1 MTRHLKEAD
10 QLRKIVE
17 GFPNITVT
25 VLGDLVADEFVF
37 GEISRVSREAP
48 VLILKHRER
57 TIVPGGGANAANN
70 LADLGVNV
78 LPVGIVGDDEP
89 GRLLLK
95 HFRHKRIPVSGVLKD
110 KSYTTVTKTRILAG
124 MAHTSRQQVVRVDR
138 EPQEAPNSHL
148 TRELYL
154 AARNYAH
161 ASDALLV
168 SDYGYGSATPA
179 IVSTLRQKGKLGSVP
194 IILDSRYRMLQY
206 EGITAAT
213 PNEPEVEE
221 ALGFRIGHDW
231 NKLLQA
237 GEQLMSRMKM
247 QSLVITRG
255 RDGMAAFDQKNNA
268 IDIPIFGSDQVA
280 DVTGAGDTVIAAFT
294 AALAAGAT
302 TEEAA
307 QLANYAGG
315 IVVMKRG
322 TATASREELLA
333 AIDKVPPAT
342 RPH

>member
-1 MTRHLKEAD
+1 MTRHPREAERLK
-10 QLRKIVE
+10 KIVE
-17 GFPNITVT
+17 SFPLLTIT

-57 TIVPGGGANAANN
+57 TVVPGGGANAVNN

-78 LPVGIVGDDEP
+78 LPVGAVGDDEP

-95 HFRHKRIPVSGVLKD
+95 YFRHKRIATSGVLKD

-138 EPQEAPNSHL
+138 EPEAAPSQHL
-148 TRELYL
+148 TRELFL
-154 AARNYAH
+154 AAREYVRV
-161 ASDALLV
+161 SDALLV

-179 IVSTLRQKGKLGSVP
+179 LVTALAKGGRRNVP
-194 IILDSRYRMLQY
+194 IVLDSRYRLLQY
-206 EGITAAT
+206 SGVTAAT

-221 ALGFRIGHDW
+221 ALQTRIGQDW
-231 NKLLQA
+231 KQLVAA
-237 GEQLMSRMKM
+237 GEQVMNRMKL
-247 QSLVITRG
+247 QALVITRG
-255 RDGMAAFDQKNNA
+255 RDGMAAFDHRHKPV
-268 IDIPIFGSDQVA
+268 DVPIFGSDEVA

-294 AALAAGAT
+294 AALAAGAS

-322 TATASREELLA
+322 TATVSRQELLHA
-333 AIDKVPPAT
+333 LEQSPPVT
-342 RPH
+342 RSH

>member
-1 MTRHLKEAD
+1 MTKHPKEAD
-10 QLRKIVE
+10 RLKKIVE
-17 GFPNITVT
+17 SFPNVTVT

-57 TIVPGGGANAANN
+57 TVVPGGAANAANN

-138 EPQEAPNSHL
+138 EPLQAPNTHL

-168 SDYGYGSATPA
+168 SDYGYGAATPA
-179 IVSTLRQKGKLGSVP
+179 IVTALREKGKLGSTP
-194 IILDSRYRMLQY
+194 IVLDSRYRLLQY
-206 EGITAAT
+206 SGATAAT

-221 ALGFRIGHDW
+221 ALGIRIGQDW
-231 NKLLQA
+231 NKLIAA
-237 GEQLMSRMKM
+237 GEQLMTRMKL
-247 QSLVITRG
+247 QALLITRG
-255 RDGMAAFDQKNNA
+255 RDGMVAFNHKHKPV
-268 IDIPIFGSDQVA
+268 DIPIVGSDQVA

-294 AALAAGAT
+294 AGLAAGAT

-322 TATASREELLA
+322 TATVSREELLH
-333 AIDKVPPAT
+333 AIEQTPPAT

>member
-1 MTRHLKEAD
+1 MTKHLKEGER
-10 QLRKIVE
+10 LRKIVE
-17 GFPNITVT
+17 AFPKVTVT

-48 VLILKHRER
+48 VLILKHRDR
-57 TIVPGGGANAANN
+57 TIAPGGGANAANN

-95 HFRHKRIPVSGVLKD
+95 HFRHKRIAVSGVLKD

-138 EPQEAPNSHL
+138 EPQSEPNPHL

-179 IVSTLRQKGKLGSVP
+179 IVSTLRQKGKLGSLP

-221 ALGFRIGHDW
+221 ALGIRIGQDW
-231 NKLLQA
+231 SKVVAA
-237 GEQLMSRMKM
+237 GEELIDRMGL

-255 RDGMAAFDQKNNA
+255 RDGMVAFNHKHKPV
-268 IDIPIFGSDQVA
+268 DIPISGSDQVA

-322 TATASREELLA
+322 TATVSNAELLD
-333 AIDKVPPAT
+333 AIDKTPPAT
-342 RPH
+342 RSH

>member
-1 MTRHLKEAD
+1 MTKHPKEAD
-10 QLRKIVE
+10 RLKKIVE
-17 GFPNITVT
+17 SFPNVTVT
-25 VLGDLVADEFVF
+25 VLGDLVADEFIF

-57 TIVPGGGANAANN
+57 TVVPGGGANAANN

-89 GRLLLK
+89 GKLLLK
-95 HFRHKRIPVSGVLKD
+95 YFRHKRIAVSGVLQD

-124 MAHTSRQQVVRVDR
+124 MTHTARQQVVRVDR
-138 EPQEAPNSHL
+138 EPAEAPNHHL

-168 SDYGYGSATPA
+168 SDYGYGAATPA
-179 IVSTLRQKGKLGSVP
+179 ILNALEEKGRLSVP
-194 IILDSRYRMLQY
+194 IVLDSRYRMLQY
-206 EGITAAT
+206 SGITAAT
-213 PNEPEVEE
+213 PNEPEIEQ
-221 ALGFRIGHDW
+221 ALGVSIGQDW
-231 NKLLQA
+231 EKLVAA
-237 GEQLMSRMKM
+237 GEQVIERMKL

-255 RDGMAAFDQKNNA
+255 RDGMAAFDRKHKPV
-268 IDIPIFGSDQVA
+268 DIPIFGSDQVA

-315 IVVMKRG
+315 IVMMKRG
-322 TATASREELLA
+322 TATVSREELLHA
-333 AIDKVPPAT
+333 LEQSPPAT

>member
-1 MTRHLKEAD
+1 MKHPKEAER
-10 QLRKIVE
+10 LRKIVE
-17 GFPNITVT
+17 TFPNITIT
-25 VLGDLVADEFVF
+25 VLGDLVADEFIF

-48 VLILKHRER
+48 VLILKHRDR
-57 TIVPGGGANAANN
+57 TVVPGGGANAANN

-89 GRLLLK
+89 GRLLIK
-95 HFRHKRIPVSGVLKD
+95 YFRQKRIPVSGVLKD
-110 KSYTTVTKTRILAG
+110 KSFTTVTKTRILAG

-138 EPQEAPNSHL
+138 EPQDAPNSHL

-168 SDYGYGSATPA
+168 SDYGYGAATPA
-179 IVSTLRQKGKLGSVP
+179 IVSTLRGKGKVGAVP
-194 IILDSRYRMLQY
+194 MVLDSRYRMLQY
-206 EGITAAT
+206 DGVTAAT

-221 ALGFRIGHDW
+221 ALGIRIGHDW
-231 NKLLQA
+231 NKLVSA
-237 GEQLMSRMKM
+237 GERLMQRMKL

-255 RDGMAAFDQKNNA
+255 RDGMAAFNHQHKPV
-268 IDIPIFGSDQVA
+268 DIPIYGSDQVA

-307 QLANYAGG
+307 QVANYAGG
-315 IVVMKRG
+315 VVVMKRG
-322 TATASREELLA
+322 TATVSRDELLR
-333 AIDKVPPAT
+333 AIEQSPPAT

>member
-1 MTRHLKEAD
+1 MTKHPKEAER
-10 QLRKIVE
+10 LKKIVE
-17 GFPNITVT
+17 AFPKVTVT
-25 VLGDLVADEFVF
+25 VLGDLVADEFIF

-57 TIVPGGGANAANN
+57 TVVPGGGANAVNN

-78 LPVGIVGDDEP
+78 LPVGVVGDDEP

-95 HFRHKRIPVSGVLKD
+95 SFRHKRIAVSGVLKD

-124 MAHTSRQQVVRVDR
+124 MTHSARQQVVRVDR
-138 EPQEAPNSHL
+138 EPQQAPNHHL
-148 TRELYL
+148 TRELFL
-154 AARNYAH
+154 AAREYAH
-161 ASDALLV
+161 ASDALLI
-168 SDYGYGSATPA
+168 SDYGYGAATPA
-179 IVSTLRQKGKLGSVP
+179 LLDALREKGKLGSLP
-194 IILDSRYRMLQY
+194 IIVDSRYRLLDY
-206 EGITAAT
+206 SGVTAAT

-221 ALGFRIGHDW
+221 VLGVRIGQDW
-231 NKLLQA
+231 EKLLAA
-237 GEQLMSRMKM
+237 GKQVMEKMKL

-255 RDGMAAFDQKNNA
+255 RDGMVAFNHRHKPV
-268 IDIPIFGSDQVA
+268 DIPIFGSDQVA

-302 TEEAA
+302 TEESA

-322 TATASREELLA
+322 TATVSWEELVH
-333 AIDKVPPAT
+333 AIEQAPPAT